1 VGRTK
6 KIDFIS
12 IALEVQMKDTSV
24 HVIFSSV
31 SPVGG
36 NRETRNRHIMHINLA
51 SWLVPKGFVFYD
63 YGTCYEG
70 YNLLELLS
78 TCIEE
83 ARQSLAPNW
92 PTWQGRL

>member
-1 VGRTK
+1 
-6 KIDFIS
+6 
-12 IALEVQMKDTSV
+12 MKDTSV

-70 YNLLELLS
+70 YNLLRVVIHLYRRGKAISGTKLANL
-78 TCIEE
+78 
-83 ARQSLAPNW
+83 AR
-92 PTWQGRL
+92 